1 MNQLPIEETTV
12 QVQFL
17 LTVYRPE
24 PNENAAEVR
33 KALAKAGIAAAVE
46 RVDFDAL
53 LSAAQAAAASL
64 RWHREQ
70 GHFAG
75 MDGVYLENLEAA
87 IKGAE
92 GGAP

>member
-1 MNQLPIEETTV
+1 MKASARKEFVVAVLPFDRLGDAESIRRV
-12 QVQFL
+12 L
-17 LTVYRPE
+17 LDSTIP
-24 PNENAAEVR
+24 AEVR
-33 KALAKAGIAAAVE
+33 EADIETLLTAARAAA
-46 RVDFDAL
+46 
-53 LSAAQAAAASL
+53 SSL
-64 RWHREQ
+64 RWHRDQ

>member
-1 MNQLPIEETTV
+1 MKASARKEFVVAVLPFDRLGDAESIRRV
-12 QVQFL
+12 L
-17 LTVYRPE
+17 LEGTIT
-24 PNENAAEVR
+24 AEVR
-33 KALAKAGIAAAVE
+33 EADIETLLTAA
-46 RVDFDAL
+46 R
-53 LSAAQAAAASL
+53 AAAASL
-64 RWHREQ
+64 RWHRDQ